1 MGNEVEQEV
10 VRENNNKGWVVAMAS
25 VIVTIIL
32 AFIGGWVQINNRI
45 SVLEV
50 EMKYQ
55 KQSYNQTSTKL
66 DDLIKNV
73 NEIKVNIIQM
83 NDNMRFKADKKLIN

>member
-32 AFIGGWVQINNRI
+32 AFVGGWVQINNRI

-50 EMKYQ
+50 EVKYQ
-55 KQSYNQTSTKL
+55 KQNYNQTSTKL
-66 DDLIKNV
+66 DDLIQNV

-83 NDNMRFKADKKLIN
+83 NDNMRLKADKKLIN